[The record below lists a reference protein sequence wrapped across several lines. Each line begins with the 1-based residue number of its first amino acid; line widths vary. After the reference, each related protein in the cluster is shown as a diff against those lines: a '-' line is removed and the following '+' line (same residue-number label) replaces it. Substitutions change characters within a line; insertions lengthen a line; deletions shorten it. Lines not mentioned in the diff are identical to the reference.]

1 LIDTREELIDALME
15 ASELEHEVLVS
26 TCSPY
31 SMKKRLDEALTPG
44 RPGGRA
50 DLEGMI
56 AGVAREEMA
65 HLGSLC
71 RRAKPSQ
78 VATAP

>member
-1 LIDTREELIDALME
+1 MKGSRPADQE
-15 ASELEHEVLVS
+15 AAR
-26 TCSPY
+26 T
-31 SMKKRLDEALTPG
+31 G
-44 RPGGRA
+44 
-50 DLEGMI
+50 EGMI

-78 VATAP
+78 VATRSVEQQNGGGRHAWQGG